1 MTHLIVFI
9 HFLARLTAWG
19 RACLGLC
26 RRCARQLGVALT
38 LVVWLGVFASA
49 SAQVAPIAQGVPA
62 APAGRPTPATTSPAQ
77 NALTQQ
83 AALQAQLMQDIRLW
97 VGSQSGVPPEQVE
110 IAPIDA
116 RLRVQPCPAGV
127 ALDFPFPSR
136 DSVRVRCQQPA
147 WQLFIRIKVLQPS
160 SMVVASQPLRAGQI
174 LSDADLR
181 MKPRDRPVAGSV
193 DDRNSLIGRLLRVD
207 VAAGEPVLMKDIE
220 DAQRVLRIQKPVR
233 SGDPIP
239 DESVGS
245 EVLPRIRVPA
255 GALSELPKGGGL
267 AIRDLPVGHILLTGE
282 VVRLQRVL
290 VAKKNLAAGDALDA
304 SQFELRMLS
313 ASESAQGQ
321 HYYAEVSGL
330 QNTELARNLRS
341 GDALR
346 ISDVRQALL
355 VRRGQSVDLTVVTSS
370 GLELSLRA
378 EALADGRMGETVSLR
393 NPESGRVLTGIV
405 TGRNTARTR

>member
-1 MTHLIVFI
+1 
-9 HFLARLTAWG
+9 
-19 RACLGLC
+19 
-26 RRCARQLGVALT
+26 
-38 LVVWLGVFASA
+38 
-49 SAQVAPIAQGVPA
+49 
-62 APAGRPTPATTSPAQ
+62 
-77 NALTQQ
+77 
-83 AALQAQLMQDIRLW
+83 
-97 VGSQSGVPPEQVE
+97 
-110 IAPIDA
+110 
-116 RLRVQPCPAGV
+116 
-127 ALDFPFPSR
+127 
-136 DSVRVRCQQPA
+136 
-147 WQLFIRIKVLQPS
+147 
-160 SMVVASQPLRAGQI
+160 MVVASQPLRAGQI

-181 MKPRDRPVAGSV
+181 MQPRDRPVAGSV

-207 VAAGEPVLMKDIE
+207 VAVGEPILMKDIE
-220 DAQRVLRIQKPVR
+220 DAQRVLRMQKPVR

-239 DESVGS
+239 EDSVVS

-255 GALSELPKGGGL
+255 GALSELPKVGGL

-313 ASESAQGQ
+313 AIESAQGQ
-321 HYYAEVSGL
+321 HFYAEVSGL

-378 EALADGRMGETVSLR
+378 EAMADGRMGETVSLR

>member
-9 HFLARLTAWG
+9 HFLARLTVWG
-19 RACLGLC
+19 RACLGRCL
-26 RRCARQLGVALT
+26 RCARQLGAALT

-62 APAGRPTPATTSPAQ
+62 APAGRPAPATTSPAQ

-110 IAPIDA
+110 IAPIDS
-116 RLRVQPCPAGV
+116 RLRVQSCPAGV

-147 WQLFIRIKVLQPS
+147 WQLFIRIRVLQPS

-181 MKPRDRPVAGSV
+181 MQPRDRPVAGSV

-207 VAAGEPVLMKDIE
+207 LAAGAPLLQKDIE
-220 DAQRVLRIQKPVR
+220 DAQRVLRVSKPVR
-233 SGDPIP
+233 SGDAVPE
-239 DESVGS
+239 ESLTA
-245 EVLPRIRVPA
+245 EVLPRNRVPA
-255 GALSELPKGGGL
+255 GSLSELPKAGAL
-267 AIRDLPVGHILLTGE
+267 AMRDLPVGHILLTGE
-282 VVRLQRVL
+282 VVRVQRVL
-290 VAKKNLAAGDALDA
+290 VAKKNLSAGDALDA
-304 SQFELRMLS
+304 SQFELRTLS

-321 HYYAEVSGL
+321 NYYAEVSGL
-330 QNTELARNLRS
+330 QTTELARNLRA

-346 ISDVRQALL
+346 TTDVRQALL

>member
-9 HFLARLTAWG
+9 HFLARLT
-19 RACLGLC
+19 LML
-26 RRCARQLGVALT
+26 L
-38 LVVWLGVFASA
+38 LGVFAPA
-49 SAQVAPIAQGVPA
+49 WAQVAPTAQG
-62 APAGRPTPATTSPAQ
+62 APVAPLGRTTPATTSPAQ
-77 NALTQQ
+77 NELTQQ
-83 AALQAQLMQDIRLW
+83 AALQARLMQDIRAW
-97 VGSQSGVPPEQVE
+97 VGGQSGVPPERVE
-110 IAPIDA
+110 IAPIDS

-136 DSVRVRCQQPA
+136 DSVRVRCQQPS

-174 LSDADLR
+174 LTDADLR
-181 MKPRDRPVAGSV
+181 MQPRDRPVAGSV
-193 DDRNSLIGRLLRVD
+193 DERNSLIGRLLRVD

-220 DAQRVLRIQKPVR
+220 DAQRVLRVQKPVR
-233 SGDPIP
+233 SGDPVP
-239 DESVGS
+239 DESVVS

-255 GALSELPKGGGL
+255 GALGELPKGGGL

-290 VAKKNLAAGDALDA
+290 VAKKNLAAGDVLDA
-304 SQFELRMLS
+304 SQFEVRTLS

-321 HYYAEVSGL
+321 IYYSEASGL
-330 QNTELARNLRS
+330 QNTELARNLRA

-346 ISDVRQALL
+346 VSDVRQALL
-355 VRRGQSVDLTVVTSS
+355 VRRGQAVDLTVVTSS

>member
-9 HFLARLTAWG
+9 HFLARLTVWG
-19 RACLGLC
+19 RACLGRCL
-26 RRCARQLGVALT
+26 RCARQLWAALT
-38 LVVWLGVFASA
+38 LLVWLGVFASA

-62 APAGRPTPATTSPAQ
+62 VPAGRPAPATTSPAQ

-110 IAPIDA
+110 IAPIDS
-116 RLRVQPCPAGV
+116 RLRVQSCPAGV

-147 WQLFIRIKVLQPS
+147 WQLFIRIRVLQPS

-181 MKPRDRPVAGSV
+181 MQPRDRPVAGSV

-207 VAAGEPVLMKDIE
+207 VAVGEPILMKDIE
-220 DAQRVLRIQKPVR
+220 DAQRVLRMQKPVR

-239 DESVGS
+239 EDSVFS

-255 GALSELPKGGGL
+255 GDLSELPKVGGL

-313 ASESAQGQ
+313 AIESAQGQ
-321 HYYAEVSGL
+321 HFYAEVSGL

-378 EALADGRMGETVSLR
+378 EAMADGRMGETVSLR